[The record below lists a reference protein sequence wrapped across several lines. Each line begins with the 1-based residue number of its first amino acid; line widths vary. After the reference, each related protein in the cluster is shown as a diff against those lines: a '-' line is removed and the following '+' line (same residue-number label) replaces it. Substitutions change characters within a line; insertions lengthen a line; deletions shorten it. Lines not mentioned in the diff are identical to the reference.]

1 MRGSCRFLRATHALL
16 LGLVWLNGRP
26 ASSDPPPTL
35 DTFLARSA
43 SARQQGDA
51 GGALDALASAH
62 RAYPEAES
70 VGRALE
76 TLVGAGLPPH
86 LAKDTLAALPVT
98 TTLLPDGLGVLTVPK
113 AYLPTLSNEPQHGW
127 TFRHITYVYVPD
139 IPASQTTRR
148 LLCRVHFTV
157 PGDARLAGRFGGL
170 LALVQR
176 TLTRKTGRPAAN
188 GTEPFDIWLCR
199 GGQTGGEQWRSNLY
213 FYDLDAVRSSIEWV
227 REIVHEYS
235 HLALPPIGGYDA
247 PEYWANGYLG
257 ERLIIRWLQRQ
268 PSDAALV
275 ERVWGDFSGAVNFD
289 RILIKPALALYKK
302 IGPNP
307 RWLARRDE
315 LGMRYLIGQTLT
327 GDDKYGARRVGDA
340 LARLPRFREARPADL
355 ADALTGRRP

>member
-1 MRGSCRFLRATHALL
+1 MRGSCKFRRAARAVL
-16 LGLVWLNGRP
+16 LGLMWLSGRP
-26 ASSDPPPTL
+26 ANSDPPPPL

-43 SARQQGDA
+43 SARRQGDA
-51 GGALDALASAH
+51 GSALAVLASAH
-62 RAYPEAES
+62 RAYPDAQS
-70 VGRALE
+70 VAREIE
-76 TLVGAGLPPH
+76 TLVGAGLPPR
-86 LAKDTLAALPVT
+86 LTADTLAALPVT
-98 TTLLPDGLGVLTVPK
+98 TTLLPDGLGMLTVPR
-113 AYLPTLSNEPQHGW
+113 AYLPTPLSEPQHGW
-127 TFRHITYVYVPD
+127 AFRHIVYVYVPD
-139 IPASQTTRR
+139 ASPSQTTRR

-170 LALVQR
+170 LALSQR

-188 GTEPFDIWLCR
+188 GTEPFDVWLCR

-257 ERLIIRWLQRQ
+257 ERLMIRWLQRQ
-268 PSDAALV
+268 PGDSALV

-289 RILIKPALALYKK
+289 RILVKPALALYKK
-302 IGPNP
+302 IGSNP

-315 LGMRYLIGQTLT
+315 VGMRYLIGQMLAM
-327 GDDKYGARRVGDA
+327 DDKYGARRVGDA
-340 LARLPRFREARPADL
+340 FAALPRFREARPSDFS
-355 ADALTGRRP
+355 DALMGRRP